1 MIRWLAALGAVGLAA
16 LTLVSCD
23 DGGNPYGPGPREGI
37 NHPRNLLRRLAGGPG
52 GGPPPLLQKVLPG
65 ANQGPLGS
73 SRQGP
78 LMRGYGNFVLGMT
91 TLQFPWQGFLR
102 TNDFDLQPSDDFTAS
117 FDFEVD
123 LARAERYFEELDE
136 IYVVV
141 VGEPVYKQDGT
152 RTGFSGITLTT
163 RKTVAGIPL
172 EFYEG
177 TLPVREFGS
186 PRGSPFEDVV
196 AFPVEELGDLTKPVR
211 LRGTLSASLEDVPE
225 GWYRPHVELFA
236 KLKGSDK
243 RLDLRHLGISMGR
256 WVDDRAV
263 SMAPKLPSADP
274 FNPIDMKEFMK
285 SAQVLP
291 NVKVGAAENPR
302 LIFTL
307 FSDAAASG
315 QSGLMANE
323 DTPDAGVSNRSRFPT
338 PFVLPPGMWPTTPAA
353 HGPSRLWPAASR
365 RKSCR
370 SHGRRPAAARSPRR
384 RCSRRRRRPPTAEAP
399 RSGRRA
405 VFRRKSTCA

>member
-163 RKTVAGIPL
+163 RKTVAGIL
-172 EFYEG
+172 WSSEG
-177 TLPVREFGS
+177 TLPVGS
-186 PRGSPFEDVV
+186 SAPRGSFEDVV
-196 AFPVEELGDLTKPVR
+196 AFPVESSGSHKASAPQGHPVR
-211 LRGTLSASLEDVPE
+211 VSGGRPRS
-225 GWYRPHVELFA
+225 WYRPTWSCSRSSRA
-236 KLKGSDK
+236 ATSA
-243 RLDLRHLGISMGR
+243 STCST
-256 WVDDRAV
+256 WV
-263 SMAPKLPSADP
+263 SPW
-274 FNPIDMKEFMK
+274 
-285 SAQVLP
+285 
-291 NVKVGAAENPR
+291 
-302 LIFTL
+302 
-307 FSDAAASG
+307 
-315 QSGLMANE
+315 
-323 DTPDAGVSNRSRFPT
+323 DAG
-338 PFVLPPGMWPTTPAA
+338 
-353 HGPSRLWPAASR
+353 
-365 RKSCR
+365 
-370 SHGRRPAAARSPRR
+370 
-384 RCSRRRRRPPTAEAP
+384 
-399 RSGRRA
+399 
-405 VFRRKSTCA
+405 